1 MLENLTSKFSRVLSA
16 FGLKKRLTEGN
27 IEESLAEIRAA
38 LIEADVALPVIKN
51 FIQRVKERFLGKEV
65 LASVNPGDFF
75 VKILHDELVSFL
87 GGEAIYSLQLGEANQ
102 TNAILLCGLQGAGK
116 TTTCGKLALKLK
128 SNRDIVLVSLDVN
141 RPAAAEQLRILAGQA
156 GVDYYDRG
164 SETDVKKI
172 VKGAFDHAKKSVRN
186 LVIFDTA
193 GRTQIDEAMLAEL
206 KSVHS
211 LVRPVETLL
220 VVDAMIGQQA
230 LAVASEFKK
239 TVPVSSLIFTKF
251 DSDTRGG
258 AVLSVKETLGVP
270 IAFVGV
276 GEAIQGLE
284 SFDASRIAGRIL
296 GMGDVVGLVEKA
308 QENFDAQKAQKLAEK
323 IQKDQFD
330 LGDFLEQL
338 NQLTKMGSMES
349 ILEMIPGLGAQA
361 KNIPIDEKRFVRMRA
376 AIQSMTPAERQK
388 PFLLNQGSR
397 KTRITRGSGTD
408 MLVIQQT
415 LKQFNEMKGMMKK
428 MKTPGKMKAFLGQM
442 GLGEPDLS
450 KFGPLPNSK

>member
-16 FGLKKRLTEGN
+16 FGIKKRLTEGN

-51 FIQRVKERFLGKEV
+51 FVQRVKERVLGQEV

-87 GGEAIYSLQLGEANQ
+87 GGEANHALQLGEANQ

-128 SNRDIVLVSLDVN
+128 TTRDIVLVSLDVN

-164 SETDVKKI
+164 TETDVKKI
-172 VKGAFDHAKKSVRN
+172 VKGAFDHAKKAVRN

-206 KSVHS
+206 KTVHN

-230 LAVASEFKK
+230 LAVASEFKN

-258 AVLSVKETLGVP
+258 AVLSVKDTIGVP

-284 SFDASRIAGRIL
+284 TFDASRI
-296 GMGDVVGLVEKA
+296 
-308 QENFDAQKAQKLAEK
+308 
-323 IQKDQFD
+323 
-330 LGDFLEQL
+330 
-338 NQLTKMGSMES
+338 
-349 ILEMIPGLGAQA
+349 
-361 KNIPIDEKRFVRMRA
+361 
-376 AIQSMTPAERQK
+376 
-388 PFLLNQGSR
+388 
-397 KTRITRGSGTD
+397 
-408 MLVIQQT
+408 
-415 LKQFNEMKGMMKK
+415 
-428 MKTPGKMKAFLGQM
+428 
-442 GLGEPDLS
+442 
-450 KFGPLPNSK
+450 